1 MKRTTLLMVVVAVA
15 SMLLGGLVFRNGRAG
30 IVRRVQAQE
39 GCSVA
44 TLQGTYLFDGRTDA
58 PEYAHDVPGFPGL
71 NAGLGTFDGEGN
83 LSQVSTVSNG
93 GDITQGLRESGVYT
107 LGADCT
113 GTITIAGVSNFDI
126 YVSSDGTELVAIRTD
141 DGRIGFKTFHRADGP
156 PMQPTNSI
164 RRGPL
169 N

>member
-1 MKRTTLLMVVVAVA
+1 MKRTTLLVIPVAVA

-30 IVRRVQAQE
+30 IVRRVHAQE

-44 TLQGTYLFDGRTDA
+44 TLQGNYLFDGRTDA
-58 PEYAHDVPGFPGL
+58 PEYAHDALGFPGL
-71 NAGLGTFDGEGN
+71 NAGLGTFDGAGN

-93 GDITQGLRESGVYT
+93 GNITQGLHESGVYT

-113 GTITIAGVSNFDI
+113 GTITIADMIHFDI
-126 YVSSDGTELVAIRTD
+126 FVSSDGSELVSIRTD
-141 DGRIGFKTFHRADGP
+141 DGRIGFKIYHFADGL

>member
-1 MKRTTLLMVVVAVA
+1 MKRTTLWMVVVAVA
-15 SMLLGGLVFRNGRAG
+15 GMLLGGLVFRNGRAG

-44 TLQGTYLFDGRTDA
+44 TLQGAYLFDGRTEA
-58 PEYAHDVPGFPGL
+58 PGYAHDAAGFPGL
-71 NAGLGTFDGEGN
+71 NAGVATFDGEGN

-93 GDITQGLRESGVYT
+93 GDITRGLRESGVYT

-113 GTITIAGVSNFDI
+113 GTVTLGGVSNFDI

-141 DGRIGFKTFHRADGP
+141 GEKIGFKTYHFADGL

-164 RRGPL
+164 RRAPL

>member
-15 SMLLGGLVFRNGRAG
+15 SMLLGGFVFRNGSAG
-30 IVRRVQAQE
+30 MVRRVQAQE

-44 TLQGTYLFDGRTDA
+44 TLQGTYLFDGRTEA
-58 PEYAHDVPGFPGL
+58 PGYAHDVPGFPGL
-71 NAGLGTFDGEGN
+71 LAGVSTFDAAGN
-83 LSQVSTVSNG
+83 LSRVKTISNG
-93 GDITQGLRESGVYT
+93 GTITRGVQESGVYT

-113 GTITIAGVSNFDI
+113 GTITLGGDINFDI
-126 YVSSDGTELVAIRTD
+126 FVSADGSELVAIRTD
-141 DGRIGFKTFHRADGP
+141 DGRIGFTGYHRADGL